1 MNYKLALI
9 ATSII
14 LAGCSG
20 APTKPE
26 GLDSGPITAINA
38 QKLSSSFKRQG
49 IKLEWDCK
57 WGSGVFE
64 ATCIK
69 GEATAI
75 EVTGY
80 APSFGN
86 SEVMR
91 ETAFI
96 VAQTSALDKLAR
108 FIKQDINSSRVIT
121 TLTKNIEKAQ
131 DRTKSKINNND
142 TVEMADDDKSK
153 DTNNAVRE
161 NTNETVRTVT
171 DNIRTSAQAIL
182 RGVKTVDEAIVDRQ
196 TVSVTIR
203 WDKNSAAMAEYLGK
217 RISR

>member
-1 MNYKLALI
+1 MTYKFFAAALVV
-9 ATSII
+9 I
-14 LAGCSG
+14 LSGCSSV
-20 APTKPE
+20 PTA
-26 GLDSGPITAINA
+26 GVDSGPITAINA

-49 IKLEWDCK
+49 IKLEWECK
-57 WGSGVFE
+57 WGSGIFE
-64 ATCIK
+64 ATCIR

-86 SEVMR
+86 TEVLR
-91 ETAFI
+91 ENAFI
-96 VAQTSALDKLAR
+96 VAQADALRKLTS
-108 FIKQDINSSRVIT
+108 FIKQDINSTRVIN

-131 DRTKSKINNND
+131 DRIKSKINNND

-171 DNIRTSAQAIL
+171 DNIRISTQSIL
-182 RGVKTVDEAIVDRQ
+182 RGVKTIDETIVDRQ

>member
-1 MNYKLALI
+1 MNYKIFATALAVVL
-9 ATSII
+9 S
-14 LAGCSG
+14 GCSSV
-20 APTKPE
+20 PTAGIE
-26 GLDSGPITAINA
+26 AGPITAINA

-49 IKLEWDCK
+49 IRLEWECK
-57 WGSGVFE
+57 WGSGVFD

-80 APSFGN
+80 AASGGN
-86 SEVMR
+86 SEFMR
-91 ETAFI
+91 ENAFI
-96 VAQTSALDKLAR
+96 VAQTVAMDKLAR
-108 FIKQDINSSRVIT
+108 FIKQDINSTRVIN

-182 RGVKTVDEAIVDRQ
+182 RGVKTIDEAIVDRQ